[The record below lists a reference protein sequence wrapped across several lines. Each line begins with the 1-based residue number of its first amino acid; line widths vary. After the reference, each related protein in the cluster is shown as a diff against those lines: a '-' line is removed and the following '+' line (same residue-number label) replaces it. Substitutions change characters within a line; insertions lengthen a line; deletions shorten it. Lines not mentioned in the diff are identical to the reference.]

1 MTDPPTQLEIY
12 LVNGK
17 SVSVPVAVSD
27 RADEVLEAVCAHI
40 ELTSDLTYY
49 FALFLEKE
57 TDNTR
62 ELVTVA
68 TIVSLPWQPYT
79 VVCPVSDYQSPLLT
93 LHTANT
99 GHTPHRLTLRQQ

>member
-1 MTDPPTQLEIY
+1 M
-12 LVNGK
+12 NGK

-40 ELTSDLTYY
+40 ELPSDLTYY

-62 ELVTVA
+62 ELVTIA
-68 TIVSLPWQPYT
+68 TIVSLLWQPCSGVPCVRLSEST
-79 VVCPVSDYQSPLLT
+79 P
-93 LHTANT
+93 
-99 GHTPHRLTLRQQ
+99 HTPHSQH